1 MGRVLQLYAE
11 RHTRKTI
18 VVKIAFEDSWMQ
30 MELQDNES
38 FNTCSCNATNV
49 RSKFCWTQGLF
60 ATRRQALQTEKCTA
74 KCQDSLFLFNP
85 VALATHD

>member
-30 MELQDNES
+30 MELQENEIIL
-38 FNTCSCNATNV
+38 V
-49 RSKFCWTQGLF
+49 V
-60 ATRRQALQTEKCTA
+60 ATRLMFGPSFVGTKVYLLHEDRPCRLRNVLPRQSFPL
-74 KCQDSLFLFNP
+74 
-85 VALATHD
+85 